1 MLVSTSPLSQGE
13 QRWTRR
19 RHATDGRRRYRSQ
32 GYAVAA
38 STAAMVICLLTVSK
52 AQGGP
57 EGPDMHS
64 LGHSRVFPQ
73 KEVER
78 KEWK

>member
-1 MLVSTSPLSQGE
+1 M
-13 QRWTRR
+13 
-19 RHATDGRRRYRSQ
+19 
-32 GYAVAA
+32 AA

-57 EGPDMHS
+57 EGLDMHS
-64 LGHSRVFPQ
+64 LGHSRMFPQ
-73 KEVER
+73 KEVES